1 MATKVAHVQDPSPAG
16 SPIRP
21 FCLESY
27 GVRVKIG
34 GNDQALI
41 DEAAKVANLSLLGN
55 VEKIDGAQFDH
66 VFELIRT
73 RSGTYRLNQNDSY
86 LASGRSRRKFL
97 KFFDSIIRVSVG
109 EYAVDRVFL
118 HAGVVGWKGKAIVMP
133 ADSFQGK
140 STLVAELV
148 RQGADYYSDEF
159 AVLDAEGAVHPFA
172 RPISLRT
179 RDAHVKPYEVRV
191 EDLGGRAASS
201 PIPVGMVLLTGYT
214 EGARWRPKIL
224 SAGNGLMEI
233 MPFALSIR
241 QRPEFSLKVLHNVA
255 TRAIIASGRRGSAEL
270 FARTLLKFVD
280 KHVD

>member
-1 MATKVAHVQDPSPAG
+1 MASKPAEIKDLPEDIH
-16 SPIRP
+16 SIRP
-21 FCLESY
+21 FCLRSY
-27 GVRVKIG
+27 GVTARIS

-41 DEAAKVANLSLLGN
+41 DEAAAVANRSLLGDL
-55 VEKIDGAQFDH
+55 EKIRGTRFDH
-66 VFELIRT
+66 EFEMIRT
-73 RSGTYRLNQNDSY
+73 PGGTYRLNQNGNY

-97 KFFDSIIRVSVG
+97 NFFDSIIRVSVG

-159 AVLDAEGAVHPFA
+159 AVLDAEGTVHPFA

-179 RDAHVKPYEVRV
+179 HDTSVKPYELSI
-191 EDLGGRAASS
+191 EELGGRAATS
-201 PIPVGMVLLTGYT
+201 PIPVGMVLLTGFT
-214 EGARWRPKIL
+214 EGARWRPRIL
-224 SAGNGLMEI
+224 SAGNGLMMI